1 MRRFVSVFFYLLV
14 CATPYSTFAVTSLV
28 IEGAIIE
35 AVPCD
40 INDGKAIDINFGDA
54 VAISKI
60 DGSHYAMPLTLNFT
74 CSSEPTRTMTVK
86 IQATV
91 SGFDNS
97 AVQTDIGDLAIRLT
111 KNGNGIALNT
121 PLAVNYPSPL
131 TLMSTPVKRAGAKL
145 LPGDFNAFSTA
156 VVDYL

>member
-1 MRRFVSVFFYLLV
+1 MKHLIPVIFYLLV
-14 CATPYSTFAVTSLV
+14 CATNFPGFAATSLV
-28 IEGAIIE
+28 IQGTIIE

-40 INDGKAIDINFGDA
+40 INDGKAIDIDFGDA

-60 DGSHYAMPLTLNFT
+60 DGSHYAMPLVLNFT
-74 CSSEPTRTMTVK
+74 CSSDPTGAMTVT
-86 IQATV
+86 IQAV
-91 SGFDNS
+91 ASAFDNS
-97 AVQTDIGDLAIRLT
+97 AVQTDISDLAIRLT

-121 PLAVNYPSPL
+121 PLAVSYPSPMAL
-131 TLMSTPVKRAGAKL
+131 ISTPVKRAGAKL